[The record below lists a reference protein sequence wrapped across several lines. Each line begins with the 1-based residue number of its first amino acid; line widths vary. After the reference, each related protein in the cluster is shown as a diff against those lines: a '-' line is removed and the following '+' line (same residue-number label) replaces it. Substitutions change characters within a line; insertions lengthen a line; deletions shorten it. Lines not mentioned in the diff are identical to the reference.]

1 LCGEAKRVS
10 TSSDAGARRG
20 WYYGWNI
27 VAVSVLSTILVN
39 GLAGNSFSLF
49 LHDWSAELHCPISS
63 LLLGMSIM
71 GISIAFVGP
80 FAGVMADKYSIR
92 LVFGIGLAAIT
103 FMCIAMSLITAVW
116 QIQVLYALVLPI
128 AVSFG
133 ALIPA
138 NAVISRW
145 FVRRLGLAMG
155 LAAFGVSM
163 AGVVLPP
170 IIAWLLPL
178 VGWRMIWRIGGLLIG
193 LILSPIVLLVLRD
206 RATEREG
213 LHYMTGETTASLHHG
228 PSGKSGLSSL
238 QVLARRNFRLLMIVS
253 LPMLATYFACMQNL
267 APIVASHGLS
277 QRTAG
282 GLLSAF
288 SLSHL
293 AANLLAG
300 LLSDRLGNRLP
311 ISGLALLTAL
321 GALLIAFGNS
331 LPTLGLGFLLVGF
344 SGGIWP
350 LLGAAIAVEFGPDG
364 FGRAFGLFSACL
376 PVAMLMAFIVAKLQ
390 ESTGSYA
397 PGFSA
402 LAIAALLGG
411 AAGLM
416 MRERREGSAARH
428 AVAAR
433 S

>member
-1 LCGEAKRVS
+1 MS
-10 TSSDAGARRG
+10 TSSGAGGRKG

-27 VAVSVLSTILVN
+27 VGVSVLSTILVN
-39 GLAGNSFSLF
+39 GLAANSFSLF
-49 LHDWSAELHCPISS
+49 LHDWAVDLHTPISS

-71 GISIAFVGP
+71 GITIAFVGP
-80 FAGVMADKYSIR
+80 FVGVMADKRPIR
-92 LVFGIGLAAIT
+92 LVFGIGLAAMT
-103 FMCIAMSLITAVW
+103 LMCFAMSFVTAVW
-116 QIQVLYALVLPI
+116 QVQVMYALLYPI

-155 LAAFGVSM
+155 IAAFGVAM

-178 VGWRMIWRIGGLLIG
+178 AGWRMIWRIGGILIG
-193 LILSPIVLLVLRD
+193 FVFSPIVLLVLRD

-213 LHYMTGETTASLHHG
+213 LDYMTGEATAAPAHHG
-228 PSGKSGLSSL
+228 GSTKSSLTSL
-238 QVLARRNFRLLMIVS
+238 QVLARKNFRLLILVS
-253 LPMLATYFACMQNL
+253 LPMLAAYFACMQNL
-267 APIVASHGLS
+267 APIAASHGLS
-277 QRTAG
+277 QQVAG

-288 SLSHL
+288 SLAHL
-293 AANLLAG
+293 AASLLAG
-300 LLSDRLGNRLP
+300 ILSDRFGNRLP
-311 ISGLALLTAL
+311 ISGLAAFTAI
-321 GALLIAFGNS
+321 GAVLIAFGNG
-331 LPTLGLGFLLVGF
+331 LPFLGLGFMLVGL

-350 LLGAAIAVEFGPDG
+350 LLGAAIAVEFGADG

-376 PVAMLMAFIVAKLQ
+376 PFGMLMAFAVAKQQ

-397 PGFSA
+397 PGFIA
-402 LAIAALLGG
+402 LAIVALLGG
-411 AAGLM
+411 AAGLL

-428 AVAAR
+428 TASASPLPAQH
-433 S
+433 

>member
-1 LCGEAKRVS
+1 VS

-103 FMCIAMSLITAVW
+103 FMCIAMSFITAVW

-178 VGWRMIWRIGGLLIG
+178 VGWRMIWRIG
-193 LILSPIVLLVLRD
+193 
-206 RATEREG
+206 
-213 LHYMTGETTASLHHG
+213 
-228 PSGKSGLSSL
+228 
-238 QVLARRNFRLLMIVS
+238 
-253 LPMLATYFACMQNL
+253 AC
-267 APIVASHGLS
+267 
-277 QRTAG
+277 
-282 GLLSAF
+282 
-288 SLSHL
+288 
-293 AANLLAG
+293 
-300 LLSDRLGNRLP
+300 
-311 ISGLALLTAL
+311 
-321 GALLIAFGNS
+321 
-331 LPTLGLGFLLVGF
+331 
-344 SGGIWP
+344 
-350 LLGAAIAVEFGPDG
+350 
-364 FGRAFGLFSACL
+364 
-376 PVAMLMAFIVAKLQ
+376 
-390 ESTGSYA
+390 
-397 PGFSA
+397 
-402 LAIAALLGG
+402 
-411 AAGLM
+411 
-416 MRERREGSAARH
+416 
-428 AVAAR
+428 
-433 S
+433 

>member
-1 LCGEAKRVS
+1 VS
-10 TSSDAGARRG
+10 TSFDAGGRRG

-39 GLAGNSFSLF
+39 GLAANSFSLF
-49 LHDWSAELHCPISS
+49 LHDWSVELHAPISS
-63 LLLGMSIM
+63 LLLGMSVM
-71 GISIAFVGP
+71 GITIAFVGP
-80 FAGVMADKYSIR
+80 FVGVMADKYPIR
-92 LVFGIGLAAIT
+92 LVFGIGLAAMT
-103 FMCIAMSLITAVW
+103 FMCIAMSFITAVW
-116 QIQVLYALVLPI
+116 QVQVLYALVLPV
-128 AVSFG
+128 ASCFG

-145 FVRRLGLAMG
+145 FVRHVGLAMG
-155 LAAFGVSM
+155 LAAFGVAM

-170 IIAWLLPL
+170 LIAWLLPL
-178 VGWRMIWRIGGLLIG
+178 VGWRMIWRVGGILIG
-193 LILSPIVLLVLRD
+193 FVFSPIVLLVLRD

-213 LHYMTGETTASLHHG
+213 LHYMTGETTAPLHHG
-228 PSGKSGLSSL
+228 TSGKSGLTSL
-238 QVLARRNFRLLMIVS
+238 QVLARKNFKLLILVS
-253 LPMLATYFACMQNL
+253 LPMLAAYFACMQNL

-277 QRTAG
+277 QRIAG
-282 GLLSAF
+282 GLLSAY

-293 AANLLAG
+293 AASLLAG
-300 LLSDRLGNRLP
+300 ILSDRLGNRLP
-311 ISGLALLTAL
+311 LSGLALLTAM

-331 LPTLGLGFLLVGF
+331 LPFLGLGFLLVGF

-364 FGRAFGLFSACL
+364 FGRAFGLFSTCL

-402 LAIAALLGG
+402 LAALAVLGG
-411 AAGLM
+411 AAGLL

-428 AVAAR
+428 AAR
-433 S
+433 ASPLPAQH

>member
-1 LCGEAKRVS
+1 
-10 TSSDAGARRG
+10 
-20 WYYGWNI
+20 
-27 VAVSVLSTILVN
+27 VLSTILVN
-39 GLAGNSFSLF
+39 GLAANSFSLF

-63 LLLGMSIM
+63 LLLGMSVM
-71 GISIAFVGP
+71 GITIAFVGP
-80 FAGVMADKYSIR
+80 FVGVMADKYPIR
-92 LVFGIGLAAIT
+92 WVFGIGLAAMT
-103 FMCIAMSLITAVW
+103 FMAIAMSFITAVW
-116 QIQVLYALVLPI
+116 QIQLLYALVLPV
-128 AVSFG
+128 AVSFA

-170 IIAWLLPL
+170 IIAWILPL

-193 LILSPIVLLVLRD
+193 FVFSPIVLLALRD

-213 LHYMTGETTASLHHG
+213 LHYMTGESTATLHHG
-228 PSGKSGLSSL
+228 AAGKGALSSL
-238 QVLARRNFRLLMIVS
+238 EVLARKNFRLLVLAA
-253 LPMLATYFACMQNL
+253 LPMLAAYFACMQNL

-277 QRTAG
+277 QRVAG

-300 LLSDRLGNRLP
+300 ILSDRIGNRLP
-311 ISGLALLTAL
+311 IAGLAFLTVI

-331 LPTLGLGFLLVGF
+331 LTFLSLGFLLVGF

-350 LLGAAIAVEFGPDG
+350 LLGAAIAVEFGAEG
-364 FGRAFGLFSACL
+364 FGRPFGLFSACL

-397 PGFSA
+397 YGFAA
-402 LAIAALLGG
+402 LAVAGVLGGTAALL
-411 AAGLM
+411 
-416 MRERREGSAARH
+416 MRERRAGSAIRQ
-428 AVAAR
+428 AAGA
-433 S
+433 SPLPAQQ

>member
-1 LCGEAKRVS
+1 MS
-10 TSSDAGARRG
+10 TSSDAGGRKG

-39 GLAGNSFSLF
+39 GLAANSFSLF

-63 LLLGMSIM
+63 LLLGMSVM
-71 GISIAFVGP
+71 GITIAFVGP
-80 FAGVMADKYSIR
+80 FVGVMADKYPIR
-92 LVFGIGLAAIT
+92 LVFGIGLAAMT
-103 FMCIAMSLITAVW
+103 FMCFAMSFITAVW
-116 QIQVLYALVLPI
+116 QIQVLYALVLPV

-155 LAAFGVSM
+155 LAAFGVAM

-170 IIAWLLPL
+170 IIAWILPL
-178 VGWRMIWRIGGLLIG
+178 VGWRMIWRVGGILIG
-193 LILSPIVLLVLRD
+193 FVFSPIVLLVLRD

-213 LHYMTGETTASLHHG
+213 LDYMTGETTAPLHHS
-228 PSGKSGLSSL
+228 PSGQSGLTSL
-238 QVLARRNFRLLMIVS
+238 QVLARKNFRLLIIVS

-288 SLSHL
+288 SVSHL
-293 AANLLAG
+293 AASLLAG
-300 LLSDRLGNRLP
+300 ILSDRLGNRLP
-311 ISGLALLTAL
+311 LSGLALLTAL
-321 GALLIAFGNS
+321 GALFISFGNS
-331 LPTLGLGFLLVGF
+331 LPFLGLGFLLVGF

-390 ESTGSYA
+390 ESTESYA
-397 PGFSA
+397 PGFSG

-411 AAGLM
+411 AAGLL
-416 MRERREGSAARH
+416 MRERREGSAPRH
-428 AVAAR
+428 AAA
-433 S
+433 SPLPAEH